1 MRIYFVLSSLI
12 RTFAGEHSSNDYNM
26 EARTINV
33 AVNVP
38 KSYSVDLL
46 QKQLTAYAQ
55 QLIATARPVRKSKH
69 HYRHEALCGI
79 FTSNATEEQL
89 VEEYLQDKYN
99 L

>member
-1 MRIYFVLSSLI
+1 
-12 RTFAGEHSSNDYNM
+12 M
-26 EARTINV
+26 EARTINI

-55 QLIATARPVRKSKH
+55 QLIATARPVKKSNH

-79 FTSNATEEQL
+79 FSSNATEEQL
-89 VEEYLQDKYN
+89 IEEYLQDKYN